1 MTEQK
6 ITADDVQ
13 QTLQGYLTAATTTG
27 DLRGAHV
34 QFASDLSTAES
45 SLGVA
50 WSDVLVPGSRP
61 VAARATVHRDGWA
74 IPTVVTELWDEVV
87 PAEDTWRALWEARP
101 HVLFGAHAL
110 RSALRRTFADVLG
123 DRREPDDAPSAPR
136 EAATPALPTEPVA
149 PVPEPVDWSA
159 RIAAAAT
166 LAELNDVRREARA
179 ARAVDLK
186 LKDQLDSRRTALEAG
201 QNSDPRLV
209 KKRRARRAPK
219 PKPDAPVSTSVADAM
234 REALAKADGATS

>member
-13 QTLQGYLTAATTTG
+13 QTLQGYLTAATSTG
-27 DLRGAHV
+27 ALRGAHV
-34 QFASDLSTAES
+34 QFAADFGEGFAV
-45 SLGVA
+45 GPA
-50 WSDVLVPGSRP
+50 WADALPPGTRP

-87 PAEDTWRALWEARP
+87 PAEESWRALWEARP

-136 EAATPALPTEPVA
+136 ETATPASPTEPVA
-149 PVPEPVDWSA
+149 PVSEPVDWSA

-166 LAELNDVRREARA
+166 LSELNDVRREARA

-186 LKDQLDSRRTALEAG
+186 LKDQLDARRAELEAA
-201 QNSDPRLV
+201 QEPKPRTSG
-209 KKRRARRAPK
+209 KKRRARRVQK
-219 PKPDAPVSTSVADAM
+219 PTPDGPVSTSVADAM
-234 REALAKADGATS
+234 REALAKQDGETS